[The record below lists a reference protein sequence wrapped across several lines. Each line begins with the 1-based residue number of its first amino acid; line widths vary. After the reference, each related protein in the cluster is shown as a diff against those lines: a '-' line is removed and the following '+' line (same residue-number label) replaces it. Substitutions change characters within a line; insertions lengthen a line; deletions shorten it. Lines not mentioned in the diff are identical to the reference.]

1 MTATTKTEPA
11 TMPTHAATTLSLPPR
26 SRTTT
31 GAVVAGA
38 VVAGAVVAGAVVAG
52 VSMGPVADSGDDA
65 VSLMVPILAAM
76 VMRQ

>member
-1 MTATTKTEPA
+1 
-11 TMPTHAATTLSLPPR
+11 MPTHAKTTLSLPPR
-26 SRTTT
+26 RRGSTSPSWTT
-31 GAVVAGA
+31 GAVVG
-38 VVAGAVVAGAVVAG
+38 VV

>member
-1 MTATTKTEPA
+1 MTATTKTDPA
-11 TMPTHAATTLSLPPR
+11 TMPTHAATAWSRPPR

-31 GAVVAGA
+31 GAGVTGA
-38 VVAGAVVAGAVVAG
+38 VVGV

-76 VMRQ
+76 LMRQ

>member
-1 MTATTKTEPA
+1 MTATTNTDPA
-11 TMPTHAATTLSLPPR
+11 TMPTHAATTLSRPPR

-31 GAVVAGA
+31 GAVVAR
-38 VVAGAVVAGAVVAG
+38 AVVAG

-76 VMRQ
+76 VMCQ

>member
-1 MTATTKTEPA
+1 MTATTNTDPA
-11 TMPTHAATTLSLPPR
+11 TMPTHAATTLSRPPR

-31 GAVVAGA
+31 GAV
-38 VVAGAVVAGAVVAG
+38 

-65 VSLMVPILAAM
+65 VSLIIPILAAM